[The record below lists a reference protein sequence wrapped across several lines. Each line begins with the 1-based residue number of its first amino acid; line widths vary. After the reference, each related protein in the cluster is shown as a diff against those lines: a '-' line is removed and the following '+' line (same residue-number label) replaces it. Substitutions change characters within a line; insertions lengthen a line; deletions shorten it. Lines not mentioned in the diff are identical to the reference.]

1 MNLKLVRKYKK
12 DTYTIGILYVDGVYF
27 CETCEDKDRGLKQ
40 TDSTAK
46 IKAVKLPN
54 ETAIPTGVYK
64 IRMDIISPKYSQ
76 IDFYKELCAGKMPRI
91 MNVPGFEGILIHPG
105 SSALDSSGCVL
116 VGRNKIKAG
125 LTMSRVTFSEL
136 YVKMNAAHKRGESIT
151 IEIV

>member
-40 TDSTAK
+40 TDSLAK

-64 IRMDIISPKYSQ
+64 VRMDIISPKYSQ
-76 IDFYKELCAGKMPRI
+76 IDFYKELCSGKMPRI
-91 MNVPGFEGILIHPG
+91 MNVPGFEGILVHPG

-116 VGRNKIKAG
+116 VGRNKIKGG
-125 LTMSRVTFSEL
+125 LTLSRVTFSEL
-136 YVKMNAAHKRGESIT
+136 YTKMNAAHNRGESIT

>member
-12 DTYTIGILYVDGVYF
+12 ETYSIGILYVDGVYF

-40 TDSTAK
+40 TDNLAK

-64 IRMDIISPKYSQ
+64 VRMDIVSPKYSH

-116 VGRNKIKAG
+116 VGRNKIKGG
-125 LTMSRVTFSEL
+125 LTMSRLTFSEL
-136 YVKMNAAHKRGESIT
+136 YTKMKKAADNGESIA